1 MKIYFLIIT
10 KRGTSAAQKS
20 SQILAGRGRN
30 KTIQSNLFLQTAVRS
45 HTARELTS
53 PVLQLEEYLE
63 IPAMGFATSHYHW
76 TGKWAKESSRV
87 C

>member
-63 IPAMGFATSHYHW
+63 IPAMGFSTSHYHW